1 MSAMEKKEGKKNIF
15 SPIAKFFRE
24 IKSELKKVVFPTAK
38 QTRINTT
45 VVIVA
50 VVVVGILIGLLD
62 FVFVTARNFVINYG
76 EEPATQAP
84 VEATQDVA
92 PELTPAQQAQMVLD
106 ELDSYTYDEAGN
118 AVDENGEIIVQDDG
132 NGNTVE
138 QSAPDGG
145 VREDDLVVNQR
156 KALGDH
162 APAGHSGDLSGVGER
177 LCHQVQH
184 GNQNHQQHKHHDQ
197 VDCCGGELGCADDF
211 LVAVHITRPPFR

>member
-50 VVVVGILIGLLD
+50 VIIVGILIGLLD

-76 EEPATQAP
+76 EEPAPQAP

-138 QSAPDGG
+138 LNAETVAQIRESAQAALDSEVSAEATDVETTDAPEGG
-145 VREDDLVVNQR
+145 NE
-156 KALGDH
+156 
-162 APAGHSGDLSGVGER
+162 
-177 LCHQVQH
+177 
-184 GNQNHQQHKHHDQ
+184 
-197 VDCCGGELGCADDF
+197 
-211 LVAVHITRPPFR
+211 